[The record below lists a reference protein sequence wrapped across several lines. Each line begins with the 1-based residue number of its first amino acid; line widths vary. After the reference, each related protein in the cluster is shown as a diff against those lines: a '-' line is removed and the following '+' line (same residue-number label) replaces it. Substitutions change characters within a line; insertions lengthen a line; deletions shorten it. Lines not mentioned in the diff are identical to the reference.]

1 MSNCSQCGCS
11 LEVGA
16 KICQSCG
23 AKLTITPPPLRTPKA
38 PKIIE
43 SEDLS
48 FQKNDTL
55 NIPPK
60 NNFILWKVSLFFI
73 VALTSYWFWSSK
85 QAEELAAIK
94 EARHVEEIQKIKAE
108 AEAQA
113 KKIAKAAQIKADE
126 ERKVLAEKAEQLR
139 IEKEAALEAKKA
151 AEEARKAHEE
161 ARKAQ
166 TILAEEQK
174 AKLLKDKQAAL
185 ERERLN
191 LIQKQQNNS
200 KQAAPSSFAQQQ
212 QAPAEQISDSQSKGH
227 KAKFKG
233 ALGITIA
240 KRYYPTEAMRD
251 QALEMWGAKGVILEP
266 DGSITNPNESKAS
279 TLFQH

>member
-1 MSNCSQCGCS
+1 MSNCSQCGCN

-60 NNFILWKVSLFFI
+60 NNFIIWKVSLFFI
-73 VALTSYWFWSSK
+73 VALTSYWFFSSK

-126 ERKVLAEKAEQLR
+126 E
-139 IEKEAALEAKKA
+139 
-151 AEEARKAHEE
+151 

-166 TILAEEQK
+166 TILAEEAK

-185 ERERLN
+185 ERERLS
-191 LIQKQQNNS
+191 LIEKQQNNS
-200 KQAAPSSFAQQQ
+200 KQAAHSALAQQQ
-212 QAPAEQISDSQSKGH
+212 QVPAEQISDSQSKGH

-251 QALEMWGAKGVILEP
+251 QALEMWGAQGVILEP